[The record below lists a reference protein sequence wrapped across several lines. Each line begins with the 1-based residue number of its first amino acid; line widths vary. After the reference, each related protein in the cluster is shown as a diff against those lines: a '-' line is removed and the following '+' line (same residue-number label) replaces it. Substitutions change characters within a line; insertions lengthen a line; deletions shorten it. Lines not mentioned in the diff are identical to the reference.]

1 MQYDQHVWDWAEY
14 HSGQDEEPIP
24 GPDTTIS
31 QGTKLPARVI
41 AWAKQHDWFHSST
54 PDGVLIVFD
63 RYTTRDGQY
72 HEHVCVWNDTA
83 QELAAWAGY

>member
-1 MQYDQHVWDWAEY
+1 MADLSH
-14 HSGQDEEPIP
+14 
-24 GPDTTIS
+24 DTTIS

-54 PDGVLIVFD
+54 PDGVLIVWD
-63 RYTTRDGQY
+63 RFSQTHKDGTVTH
-72 HEHVCVWNDTA
+72 HEYVYVWNDTA